1 MNTHFTRPS
10 SSQPDTEGGKALKSK
25 DTIVLKGELGE
36 LFKYWQ
42 LRRNFIFGGIVFAF
56 CTFSYYLINF
66 EVKYMKGSMVRN
78 TLISQAAEFL
88 STLGGGLIYYALG
101 VRYGLSS

>member
-1 MNTHFTRPS
+1 
-10 SSQPDTEGGKALKSK
+10 LKSK